1 MNKIL
6 PLIFISFLC
15 FSCDKTTQSIGE
27 AIRPNDPETVT
38 RLSENRTLHGEII
51 SVAHIDKANFV
62 VSTRKPSSVITYDA
76 SGQQQLVIANVGSGP
91 YEFQQPDIVRADNNH
106 IYVWCSN
113 QLKLIVYTHDGEP
126 VDEFTGFKKAIQDF
140 LPIGNKIA
148 FYTTGGFVDSFIEV
162 FDLDQ
167 KSIEYK
173 GGDVSNEQLVLSL
186 QACAGGLSNVG
197 NKLLF
202 MSPDRLEIN
211 VLDLNVAEALETIKL
226 EDPDFRVR
234 PVAGEAKDFINNE
247 REKAFLYL
255 FENSQV
261 NGIYAL
267 GEKVLVK
274 AEVGKW
280 EVDFDNKL
288 FDGSDRFHK
297 FYLLDKDLELSS
309 SFVMERNNF
318 ENSCLYF
325 SNGEFLHALDPKEED
340 NDYHYELIRY
350 DVEW

>member
-1 MNKIL
+1 M
-6 PLIFISFLC
+6 IFIFLLC
-15 FSCDKTTQSIGE
+15 FSCDKTTKSTGE

-38 RLSENRTLHGEII
+38 RLFENRTLHGEII
-51 SVAHIDKANFV
+51 SVAFIDQDNFV
-62 VSTRKPSSVITYDA
+62 VGTRSPSSVISYDA
-76 SGQQQLVIANVGSGP
+76 FGQQTLVIANVGSGP
-91 YEFQQPDIVRADNNH
+91 HEFREPSIVRADNER

-126 VDEFTGFKKAIQDF
+126 LDEFTGFKKAIQDF

-148 FYTTGGFVDSFIEV
+148 FYTTGGSVDSYIEV

-211 VLDLNVAEALETIKL
+211 VLDLNVAEELETSKL
-226 EDPDFRVR
+226 EDPDFKVR
-234 PVAGEAKDFINNE
+234 PVAGEATEFINNE

-274 AEVGKW
+274 AEVGEW
-280 EVDFDNKL
+280 AVDFDNKL
-288 FDGSDRFHK
+288 FDGSNRFNKFFVLDR
-297 FYLLDKDLELSS
+297 DLELSS
-309 SFVMERNNF
+309 SFTMERNSF
-318 ENSCLYF
+318 ENPCLYF
-325 SNGEFLHALDPKEED
+325 SNGEFLHALVAKEED
-340 NDYHYELIRY
+340 NDYHYKLIRY
-350 DVEW
+350 HVE